1 MSAPNG
7 RILAIGAAAHAV
19 YRALVDALL
28 AAGTLPDEEAVARVT
43 GLAVAEVRAAL
54 GALVAG
60 DWAGRDEHGAIV
72 ALYPFSLV
80 PTPVRVRLDQSERYA
95 MCAIDALGVA
105 PMLDRKVAI
114 TSVCPICDAA
124 IALTVGPGGVRT
136 RLPEAVGIVYRRTVG
151 PAHLSRCGATRFF
164 CSPDDAR
171 TWLATHGGPDDLL
184 LSPDE
189 AFARGREI
197 FAGWYRAGRSGG

>member
-1 MSAPNG
+1 MSAPSG
-7 RILAIGAAAHAV
+7 RTLAIGAEAHAV
-19 YRALVDALL
+19 YRALVDRLL
-28 AAGTLPDEEAVARVT
+28 GAGTLPDEAALAGVT

-54 GALVAG
+54 DALVAG
-60 DWAGRDEHGAIV
+60 DWVGRDEAGAIV

-80 PTPVRVRLDQSERYA
+80 PTPVRVWVGESVRYA

-105 PMLDRKVAI
+105 PLLDREVAV
-114 TSVCPICDAA
+114 TSACPVCDAA
-124 IALTVGPGGVRT
+124 ITLMVGPEGVRAC
-136 RLPEAVGIVYRRTVG
+136 LPETVRVVYRRTVG

-171 TWLATHGGPDDLL
+171 TWLATNGGPDDLS
-184 LSPDE
+184 LSPDG

-197 FAGWYRAGRSGG
+197 FAGWYREGRAGG